1 MESLSKQELIST
13 ITKQADQIKRYEARL
28 RDVVAAYKGL
38 VKEKEALE
46 ISLKALSR
54 GDNASGQ
61 DSEDSVATL
70 MQSLATLTAEKS
82 RMEEAFQADKKVT
95 REKYENM
102 LASMREETKTLVQ
115 QHLVEVSNLKAK
127 IAYEIQEREN
137 ERADHAAM
145 MKELHTKLTSER
157 KTKEKLEDK
166 VVNTTEAQA
175 SQAELEKRVR
185 DLSSS
190 LEASQ
195 RRLQRAECGARLLQY
210 HNHTGDMCKEEL
222 QSNEELHTKLTSER
236 KTKEKLEDKVVNTTE
251 AQASQAELEKRVR
264 DLSSSLE
271 ASQRRLQRAEART
284 VETPALLVR
293 LQQKLALLEQS
304 HSVAIREEQ
313 IKAKRAE
320 ESARKIC
327 ARQEERVAL
336 LEGKLAELSQTIG
349 EYDLRRRRDQQTIQQ
364 LKESLNGSLL
374 DKMATRR
381 DEIQQKSE
389 TDNEKLADS
398 EYLQTLIDKIHI
410 LKKELIAENIKL
422 GNPVDIS
429 TVFKVDGY
437 DNVHDKCKE
446 ELENLKVEF
455 DKYKT
460 QNMKRSDDGA
470 SETDDLKTEIVVLK
484 EKLETYKLMWEEE
497 KQDKQDTLKLYEEKL
512 KSERE
517 YQKEVTS
524 ELRSRV
530 QRLEHQ
536 TQTQRER
543 YATLLEE
550 TDTYMRART
559 QRKLSTEELLK
570 DGHGMLNEGSAP
582 PHMLHYAHELARKDL
597 DITQLRKDKHHL
609 EGQYRDC
616 QREATI
622 EKERFKEVIRTL
634 KEEIDRLRRIQ
645 SREGANLEYLKNVV
659 MAYLLSHDAAGRR
672 HMVNAIAAVL
682 HLTPAETAAVLA
694 TL

>member
-13 ITKQADQIKRYEARL
+13 ITKQADQIKRYESRL

-46 ISLKALSR
+46 ISLKALSK
-54 GDNASGQ
+54 GDTASG
-61 DSEDSVATL
+61 EDSKESVAAL
-70 MQSLATLTAEKS
+70 MKSLATLSEEKS

-102 LASMREETKTLVQ
+102 LATMREETKTIVQ
-115 QHLVEVSNLKAK
+115 QHIVEVSNLKAK
-127 IAYEIQEREN
+127 IAYEIQEREK
-137 ERADHAAM
+137 ERADNVAI
-145 MKELHTKLTSER
+145 MKELHVKLSSER

-166 VVNTTEAQA
+166 VVN
-175 SQAELEKRVR
+175 S
-185 DLSSS
+185 
-190 LEASQ
+190 
-195 RRLQRAECGARLLQY
+195 
-210 HNHTGDMCKEEL
+210 
-222 QSNEELHTKLTSER
+222 
-236 KTKEKLEDKVVNTTE
+236 TE

-304 HSVAIREEQ
+304 HSIAIREEQ

-336 LEGKLAELSQTIG
+336 LEGKLAELSHTIG
-349 EYDLRRRRDQQTIQQ
+349 EYDLRRRKDQQTIQQ

-374 DKMATRR
+374 DKIASRR
-381 DEIQQKSE
+381 EENQQKSE

-410 LKKELIAENIKL
+410 LKKELISENEKL
-422 GNPVDIS
+422 GNPIDIT
-429 TVFKVDGY
+429 TVFKVEGY
-437 DNVHDKCKE
+437 DNIHDKCREQVDK
-446 ELENLKVEF
+446 LKYEF
-455 DKYKT
+455 DNYKA
-460 QNMKRSDDGA
+460 QNTKCSQDD
-470 SETDDLKTEIVVLK
+470 EVEDLRTEISVLK
-484 EKLETYKLMWEEE
+484 EKVEAYRLMLEEE
-497 KQDKQDTLKLYEEKL
+497 KQDKEDSLKLHEEKL
-512 KSERE
+512 KSETD
-517 YQKEVTS
+517 YHKEVTS
-524 ELRSRV
+524 ELKARV
-530 QRLEHQ
+530 QSLEKQ
-536 TQTQRER
+536 VQTQRDR

-550 TDTYMRART
+550 TDNYIRSRSERS
-559 QRKLSTEELLK
+559 RKVSTEEGLLK
-570 DGHGMLNEGSAP
+570 EGPGMLTDGSAP

-597 DITQLRKDKHHL
+597 DITQLRKEKHVL

-659 MAYLLSHDAAGRR
+659 MAFLMSTDYAGRR
-672 HMVNAIAAVL
+672 HMLNAIAAVL
-682 HLTPAETAAVLA
+682 HFTPSERKAVLSI
-694 TL
+694 L

>member
-46 ISLKALSR
+46 ISLKALSKE
-54 GDNASGQ
+54 DNASGQ
-61 DSEDSVATL
+61 DSENSVSTL

-115 QHLVEVSNLKAK
+115 QHLAEVSNLKAK

-145 MKELHTKLTSER
+145 MKELHVKLTSER

-166 VVNTTEAQA
+166 VVNTTEAQVVSNVRAA

-190 LEASQ
+190 LQ
-195 RRLQRAECGARLLQY
+195 
-210 HNHTGDMCKEEL
+210 
-222 QSNEELHTKLTSER
+222 
-236 KTKEKLEDKVVNTTE
+236 
-251 AQASQAELEKRVR
+251 
-264 DLSSSLE
+264 

-304 HSVAIREEQ
+304 HSIAIREEQ

-349 EYDLRRRRDQQTIQQ
+349 EYDVRRRRDQQTIQQ

-381 DEIQQKSE
+381 DEAQQKSE
-389 TDNEKLADS
+389 TDNEKLADT

-410 LKKELIAENIKL
+410 LKKELNSENIKL
-422 GNPVDIS
+422 GNPVDIT

-437 DNVHDKCKE
+437 DNIHDKCRE
-446 ELENLKVEF
+446 ELEKLKLEF
-455 DKYKT
+455 ENYKT
-460 QNMKRSDDGA
+460 QNMQRSRDDEV
-470 SETDDLKTEIVVLK
+470 SEIDVLKTEIMVLK
-484 EKLETYKLMWEEE
+484 EKVDTYKLMWEEE
-497 KQDKQDTLKLYEEKL
+497 KQDKEDTLKLYEEKL
-512 KSERE
+512 ERE
-517 YQKEVTS
+517 RSCGAAALYAQKEDIS
-524 ELRSRV
+524 PSYACRV
-530 QRLEHQ
+530 Q
-536 TQTQRER
+536 
-543 YATLLEE
+543 
-550 TDTYMRART
+550 
-559 QRKLSTEELLK
+559 
-570 DGHGMLNEGSAP
+570 EGSAP

-597 DITQLRKDKHHL
+597 DISQLRKDKHLL

-659 MAYLLSHDAAGRR
+659 MAYLVSRDAAGRR

-682 HLTPAETAAVLA
+682 HLSAAETAAARAAL
-694 TL
+694 

>member
-1 MESLSKQELIST
+1 
-13 ITKQADQIKRYEARL
+13 
-28 RDVVAAYKGL
+28 
-38 VKEKEALE
+38 
-46 ISLKALSR
+46 
-54 GDNASGQ
+54 
-61 DSEDSVATL
+61 
-70 MQSLATLTAEKS
+70 
-82 RMEEAFQADKKVT
+82 
-95 REKYENM
+95 
-102 LASMREETKTLVQ
+102 
-115 QHLVEVSNLKAK
+115 
-127 IAYEIQEREN
+127 
-137 ERADHAAM
+137 
-145 MKELHTKLTSER
+145 
-157 KTKEKLEDK
+157 
-166 VVNTTEAQA
+166 
-175 SQAELEKRVR
+175 
-185 DLSSS
+185 
-190 LEASQ
+190 
-195 RRLQRAECGARLLQY
+195 
-210 HNHTGDMCKEEL
+210 
-222 QSNEELHTKLTSER
+222 
-236 KTKEKLEDKVVNTTE
+236 
-251 AQASQAELEKRVR
+251 
-264 DLSSSLE
+264 
-271 ASQRRLQRAEART
+271 
-284 VETPALLVR
+284 
-293 LQQKLALLEQS
+293 
-304 HSVAIREEQ
+304 
-313 IKAKRAE
+313 
-320 ESARKIC
+320 
-327 ARQEERVAL
+327 
-336 LEGKLAELSQTIG
+336 
-349 EYDLRRRRDQQTIQQ
+349 
-364 LKESLNGSLL
+364 
-374 DKMATRR
+374 
-381 DEIQQKSE
+381 
-389 TDNEKLADS
+389 
-398 EYLQTLIDKIHI
+398 
-410 LKKELIAENIKL
+410 
-422 GNPVDIS
+422 
-429 TVFKVDGY
+429 
-437 DNVHDKCKE
+437 
-446 ELENLKVEF
+446 
-455 DKYKT
+455 
-460 QNMKRSDDGA
+460 MKRSDDGA

>member
-54 GDNASGQ
+54 GDKDSGQ
-61 DSEDSVATL
+61 GSDDSVTTL
-70 MQSLATLTAEKS
+70 MQSLATLSAEKS

-145 MKELHTKLTSER
+145 MKELHAKLTSER
-157 KTKEKLEDK
+157 KNKERLEDK
-166 VVNTTEAQA
+166 VVNT
-175 SQAELEKRVR
+175 S
-185 DLSSS
+185 
-190 LEASQ
+190 
-195 RRLQRAECGARLLQY
+195 
-210 HNHTGDMCKEEL
+210 
-222 QSNEELHTKLTSER
+222 
-236 KTKEKLEDKVVNTTE
+236 E

-304 HSVAIREEQ
+304 HSIAIREEQ

-349 EYDLRRRRDQQTIQQ
+349 EYDLRRRKDQQTIQQ

-381 DEIQQKSE
+381 DETQQKSE

-422 GNPVDIS
+422 GNPVDIT

-446 ELENLKVEF
+446 ELEKLKLDFEN
-455 DKYKT
+455 YKT
-460 QNMKRSDDGA
+460 QNIKRSHDDDVT
-470 SETDDLKTEIVVLK
+470 EVDDLKTEIVVLK
-484 EKLETYKLMWEEE
+484 EKVETFKLMWEEE
-497 KQDKQDTLKLYEEKL
+497 KQDKEDSLKLYEEKL

-517 YQKEVTS
+517 YHKEVTS
-524 ELRSRV
+524 ELKSRV
-530 QRLEHQ
+530 QTLERQ
-536 TQTQRER
+536 TQAQRER

-550 TDTYMRART
+550 TDTYMRTRSERA
-559 QRKLSTEELLK
+559 RKLSSEELLK
-570 DGHGMLNEGSAP
+570 EGHGMLNEGSAP

-597 DITQLRKDKHHL
+597 DITQLRKEKHLL
-609 EGQYRDC
+609 EGHYRDC
-616 QREATI
+616 QRDATI

-634 KEEIDRLRRIQ
+634 KEEIDRLCRIQ

-659 MAYLLSHDAAGRR
+659 MAYLLSRDAAGRR